1 MAEGG
6 LSQRRSGAAARSVA
20 VDSHANP
27 SATVS
32 DGGAGDV
39 PDVPSPP
46 EVPSPPGV
54 RQEARDLRLHFDLVD
69 LRLIVNVAACNSL
82 TGGAQRSCISLPA
95 ASTRIKH
102 LEASIGARLL
112 NRTPQGVTLTPPGQ
126 ALLHHAR
133 LVLNQ
138 LEQMRGD
145 LQEYAHGLKGHLRV
159 AASTTAIT
167 EFLPPVLGA
176 YLKSHPDVSV
186 DLRERLSSEIVR
198 AVSDGTV
205 DIGIVSGAV
214 RTEGLQT
221 IAYRQDALVVALPPQ
236 HPLAGAGALPFAAT
250 LAYDHVGLHEASAI
264 HQFLQQ
270 RAQELNRALRLRI
283 QVGNFEGACRM
294 IAAGVGIGIL
304 PRSAAERHARTLPV
318 RVIALADDWA
328 QRQMQVCVRDR
339 AALPAFA
346 ADLIDLL
353 IADAN

>member
-6 LSQRRSGAAARSVA
+6 LSGSRSGAAARGA
-20 VDSHANP
+20 AQAARAD
-27 SATVS
+27 
-32 DGGAGDV
+32 GAGAVGAAGPAV
-39 PDVPSPP
+39 PASTASAGDAV
-46 EVPSPPGV
+46 EV
-54 RQEARDLRLHFDLVD
+54 RQESRDLRLHFDLVD

-133 LVLNQ
+133 LVLSQ

-145 LQEYAHGLKGHLRV
+145 LQEYARGLKGHLRM

-167 EFLPPVLGA
+167 EFLPPVLGR

-198 AVSDGTV
+198 AVSDGTI

-221 IAYRQDALVVALPPQ
+221 IAYRQDALVLALPPQ
-236 HPLAGAGALPFAAT
+236 HPLAGAGPLPFVDT

-304 PRSAAERHARTLPV
+304 PRSAAERHAQTLPV
-318 RVIALADDWA
+318 RVVALADDWA

-339 AALPAFA
+339 TALPAFA

-353 IADAN
+353 IADAG